1 MRKCTCCGTPMKEGF
16 VIHDGDEYF
25 CSEKCLHTKY
35 TPEEYDEMY
44 DDGEGDS
51 YYTEFEE

>member
-1 MRKCTCCGTPMKEGF
+1 MKEGF

-51 YYTEFEE
+51 YYTEFED